1 MNEQAESIE
10 NEKRPLKHAPT
21 LVLVQT
27 TLIDAHIVGAGFN
40 DKFETIVFV
49 FAPHESL
56 MYSRRKSQQVGNER
70 NKPEN
75 NQN

>member
-49 FAPHESL
+49 LPPNESL
-56 MYSRRKSQQVGNER
+56 MSGRRESQQIDNEW
-70 NKPEN
+70 N
-75 NQN
+75 